1 MNRIAIFSGVALVA
15 SLLLGS
21 MSSGVQPKPTT
32 VFKLE
37 KIRIERTRSL
47 RHDTLHVSL
56 TVKVGD
62 KVYGPYH
69 KHLGDHGNGTVT
81 VNLATPPIEA
91 SARDKVVLNYVV
103 LNSGHKKHDEIQALV
118 TKGVTKLMD
127 TLKEKEGA
135 VPDWRVEALS
145 VLTKVGLSAI
155 FANCDGVCAAD
166 HIFANG
172 DTLAKWGPMHRESRR
187 YPGSDSPRGCG
198 RNSIYHV
205 TWSATR

>member
-1 MNRIAIFSGVALVA
+1 MNRVTAVLGVAVAA

-21 MSSGVQPKPTT
+21 ATPGVQPNPKT

-37 KIRIERTRSL
+37 KIRVERTRSL
-47 RHDTLHVSL
+47 VRDTLHVSL

-69 KHLGDHGNGTVT
+69 KHLGDHRTGNVT

-103 LNSGHKKHDEIQALV
+103 LNSGHKKHDEVQALV
-118 TKGVTKLMD
+118 TKGVGKLMD
-127 TLKEKEGA
+127 AVKEKEGP

-145 VLTKVGLSAI
+145 ALAKAGLSAI
-155 FANCDGVCAAD
+155 FADCDGVCAAD
-166 HIFANG
+166 QVVCTG
-172 DTLAKWGPMHRESRR
+172 DTLTRWGASHRETRR
-187 YPGSDSPRGCG
+187 YPGSNSPRGCG

-205 TWSATR
+205 TWSTTR